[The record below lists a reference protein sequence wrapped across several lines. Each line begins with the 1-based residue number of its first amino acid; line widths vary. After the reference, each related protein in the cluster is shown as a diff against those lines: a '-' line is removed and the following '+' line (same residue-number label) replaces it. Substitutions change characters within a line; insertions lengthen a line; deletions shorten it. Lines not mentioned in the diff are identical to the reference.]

1 MSETST
7 SQAAALKK
15 IRQKGANPKEKRTF
29 VDSDKEAITISH
41 TPQYTILYIG
51 STGAFPWKADR
62 RCRHRSSP
70 SPVIQT
76 LKLHDGMSQRHT
88 FSHLSFICTA
98 ILGLLMAFPGNGAA
112 QRGKKTAANTPKV
125 TPQELMEQYRFQ
137 EARTLL
143 EQELTSLKRSKMSTL
158 QVEADLRWVGRAEEM
173 LSGTERVN
181 FVDSLVVS
189 RDSLFQAFSLSP
201 DCGSLGLL
209 GTLISRVSPDSPLR
223 SVAAH
228 KNELADCIYYAC
240 PDSSGDLKICS
251 SELIMQKWSEPT
263 PLPGLAEIEG
273 NQNYPF
279 VMQDGV
285 TLYFASQNEEGLG
298 GYDLYV
304 TRYNADSKTYVQP
317 ENLGMPFNSAA
328 NDYML
333 VIDEV
338 RNVGWFV
345 TDRRQPADKVC
356 IYFFLPSESREVFT
370 IEDETDEAQ
379 MNRLR
384 RAAMIASIGELQ
396 DDTEQ
401 VAAAYQRLH
410 SPQTTDHRTDQAL
423 PGRFVITDD
432 LVYTDLAQ
440 FKSAA
445 ARRIAEQ
452 WAQETARINRLEDL
466 LDKQRRA
473 FGKQTSTERPD
484 RAALAQLESDCA
496 ELRKSVQTLA
506 KNMRRAELGQ

>member
-1 MSETST
+1 
-7 SQAAALKK
+7 
-15 IRQKGANPKEKRTF
+15 
-29 VDSDKEAITISH
+29 
-41 TPQYTILYIG
+41 
-51 STGAFPWKADR
+51 
-62 RCRHRSSP
+62 
-70 SPVIQT
+70 
-76 LKLHDGMSQRHT
+76 MSQRH
-88 FSHLSFICTA
+88 SHARLFLTCMA
-98 ILGLLMAFPGNGAA
+98 FFGMLMAFPVNGSA
-112 QRGKKTAANTPKV
+112 QRNKKADPNVPKV
-125 TPQELMEQYRFQ
+125 TPQELMAQYRFQ

-143 EQELTSLKRSKMSTL
+143 EQEKASLKRTKKSTL
-158 QVEADLRWVGRAEEM
+158 QVEADLRWVSRAEEM
-173 LSGTERVN
+173 LLGTERVN

-189 RDSLFQAFSLSP
+189 RDSLFQAFSLST
-201 DCGSLGLL
+201 DCGSLGPLS
-209 GTLISRVSPDSPLR
+209 TLMPRVSPDNPLR
-223 SVAAH
+223 SVAAY

-240 PDSSGDLKICS
+240 PDSSGDFKICS
-251 SELIMQKWSEPT
+251 SELILQKWSEPA

-273 NQNYPF
+273 DQRYPF

-285 TLYFASQNEEGLG
+285 TLYFASQNTEGLG

-304 TRYNADSKTYVQP
+304 TRYNADSKAYVQP

-338 RNVGWFV
+338 RNIGWFV

-356 IYFFLPSESREVFT
+356 IYFFLPSESREVFA
-370 IEDETDEAQ
+370 IEDETDETQ
-379 MNRLR
+379 MNKLR
-384 RAAMIASIGELQ
+384 RAAMIVSIGELQ
-396 DDTEQ
+396 EDTEQ

-423 PGRFVITDD
+423 PSRFVITDD
-432 LVYTDLAQ
+432 LIYTDLSQ

-452 WAQETARINRLEDL
+452 WAQETAQLNRLEDL

-473 FGKQTSTERPD
+473 FGKQVSTERPD
-484 RAALAQLESDCA
+484 RAVLAQLESDCA
-496 ELRKSVQTLA
+496 ELRKSVQILA